1 MLTSTVEDYLKTFLK
16 MEDLK
21 QRASTSNVARHLDV
35 ADASVTDM
43 LRKLQKAGLLEY
55 RPYYGAAL
63 TEKGRGA
70 ALKILRRHRLL
81 ELFLHQ
87 VMGYGWEQVHDEA
100 ENLEHV
106 VTDFFVERVDAL
118 LNHPVQ
124 DPHGEVIPDA
134 QGYRNPESDMCL
146 AEAET
151 GVHIIHRITK
161 GEPAFLEYLEKE
173 GMVPSCRFTLLERV
187 PFDGPLKVLL
197 AARKEPQYIGL
208 EASRSIF
215 VKPVVK
221 GFPSA
226 GKNRAARR
234 RSQLA
239 GRDESP
245 AAHKP
250 FSRLGQFKKR
260 ALPDREGETQ
270 SE

>member
-1 MLTSTVEDYLKTFLK
+1 MLTSTVEDYLKAFLK
-16 MEDLK
+16 MEDLN
-21 QRASTSNVARHLDV
+21 QRASTSSVARHLDV

-63 TEKGRGA
+63 TEKGRRA

-81 ELFLHQ
+81 ELFLHE

-106 VTDFFVERVDAL
+106 VSDFFVEQVDAL

-134 QGYRNPESDMCL
+134 QGYRNPESDVCL

-173 GMVPSCRFTLLERV
+173 GLVPSCRFTLVERS

-197 AARKEPQYIGL
+197 SARKEPQYIGL
-208 EASRSIF
+208 EAARSIF
-215 VKPVVK
+215 VKPVAK
-221 GFPSA
+221 GFPSV
-226 GKNRAARR
+226 GKNRASRR
-234 RSQLA
+234 IRQST
-239 GRDESP
+239 GRDEAP
-245 AAHKP
+245 AARKP
-250 FSRLGQFKKR
+250 FPRRGQLRKR
-260 ALPDREGETQ
+260 SFSTREGEAKT
-270 SE
+270 E